1 MTILQPAPVLGVQ
14 RPRVMHLPPGISS
27 SLGQEF
33 IDLAES
39 AGLLLDDWQQFHVR
53 VATAIR
59 ADGWW
64 AASEFGDV
72 DPRQNGKGGIIEA
85 LKLGFL
91 YLLKTPLVLYSAH
104 YFPTSLESFRRMQR
118 LIEGCDDLRRK
129 TMKPQV
135 SNGKEGFELTRSAG
149 GGRLRYLARSKNSGR
164 GFSAPVLFFDE
175 AFSLDAGSM
184 ASLIPTMSAQV
195 NPWVGY
201 FSSAALSTSAQLHAL
216 RRRAISGDGGRL
228 AYVEHSVDPEDFGGK
243 GSAGWEEARRDPKVW
258 AVANPALGIRIS
270 LEAVETELRTMPAG
284 EFDRERLGVPD
295 EELGHVAPVIA
306 ADVWAAC
313 LDARSTIVGPLV
325 LAVDMPPER
334 SHVTLVVGGRRADG
348 LTHVEVVARRAGTKW
363 LAGEVARLLGEHE
376 IRHVLVAP
384 AGPAGGLLPDLE
396 RACEQARPGVAD
408 VLRQVSSSEFTQAC
422 GRLFDLTVA
431 EEPGVRH
438 IGQDVLD
445 VAVVAGQK
453 KAAGDAWRWARL
465 STQVDISPLCAAS
478 LAAWAVDA
486 LPAAETP
493 EAFVLFG

>member
-33 IDLAES
+33 IDLAAS

-91 YLLKTPLVLYSAH
+91 YLLRSPLVLYSAH
-104 YFPTSLESFRRMQR
+104 YFPTALESFRRMQN

-175 AFSLDAGSM
+175 AFSLDAASM

-201 FSSAALSTSAQLHAL
+201 FSSAALANSAQLHAL
-216 RRRAISGDGGRL
+216 RRRALSGDGGRL
-228 AYVEHSVDPEDFGGK
+228 AYVEHSVDPGDFGGRESK
-243 GSAGWEEARRDPKVW
+243 GWAEARRDPAVW
-258 AVANPALGIRIS
+258 AAANPALGIRIS
-270 LEAVETELRTMPAG
+270 LEAVETELRTMPAN

-295 EELGHVAPVIA
+295 PEPVEDPPLFPLVEWNKLADPSSEFGGKVAFAVDVAPDA
-306 ADVWAAC
+306 AWAAVAMVAMRP
-313 LDARSTIVGPLV
+313 DGMPHVELV
-325 LAVDMPPER
+325 DHRRGVDWLP
-334 SHVTLVVGGRRADG
+334 GRRAELDRAHRPKFWVRDPSGPAVELAGKFRDLKSREATEASTRLVTAVADG
-348 LTHVEVVARRAGTKW
+348 SFRWLCDESLHAGLVNAVVGARRRDLGDGVWKW
-363 LAGEVARLLGEHE
+363 SRLG
-376 IRHVLVAP
+376 
-384 AGPAGGLLPDLE
+384 
-396 RACEQARPGVAD
+396 
-408 VLRQVSSSEFTQAC
+408 SE
-422 GRLFDLTVA
+422 
-431 EEPGVRH
+431 
-438 IGQDVLD
+438 
-445 VAVVAGQK
+445 
-453 KAAGDAWRWARL
+453 
-465 STQVDISPLCAAS
+465 VDISPLVAMTWALWAAPLVARS
-478 LAAWAVDA
+478 RPIML
-486 LPAAETP
+486 
-493 EAFVLFG
+493 